1 MKIRRVFSIRSPVV
15 FFLATSFAAALAA
28 CGVQVSS
35 AIPAPGAESRR
46 ANWLHD
52 GYLVVAN
59 QADATAELIDLK
71 TGKSIKKIPTGTG
84 PHEAAISDD
93 GKLAA
98 ITNYGTQ
105 PPGNSLTIA
114 KIPSGDVLKTIDLG
128 IYTRPHGIAWLDA
141 DRVLVTSETT
151 RNVVQ
156 VNVTEGKV
164 EKAFSTENPGSHML
178 ALDRAGKKVYTANVS
193 AANVTAIDLEKGQK
207 RGDAPAAQAS
217 EGIAVSPDGKWI
229 VTGNRSGSISVIET
243 AGMKKTKDIAC
254 EGVPY
259 RAAFTPDGKKALVP
273 CPGSKEVAVVDMSK
287 LEIEKKI
294 KMSSEAGNPNS
305 PLAGPRGVFIN
316 PSGKYA
322 YVTLNESSSV
332 AIVDLEKLE
341 VVGQVGV
348 GRSPDGVAFGRMPK
362 P

>member
-1 MKIRRVFSIRSPVV
+1 MRSPVV
-15 FFLATSFAAALAA
+15 IFLGASVAALAA
-28 CGVQVSS
+28 CGAQVSVAAGQDNS
-35 AIPAPGAESRR
+35 KSS
-46 ANWLHD
+46 WLHD

-98 ITNYGTQ
+98 ITNYGAQ
-105 PPGNSLTIA
+105 QPGNSLTIA
-114 KIPSGDVLKTIDLG
+114 KIPSGEVLKTIDLG
-128 IYTRPHGIAWLDA
+128 TYSRPHGIAWLDA

-151 RNVVQ
+151 QNVVQ

-164 EKAFSTENPGSHML
+164 EKAFATGNGGSHML
-178 ALDRAGKKVYTANVS
+178 ALDRAGKKVYTANVP
-193 AANVTAIDLEKGQK
+193 AANVTAIDLETGQK
-207 RGDAPAAQAS
+207 TNDSPAAQAS

-259 RAAFTPDGKKALVP
+259 RAAFTPDNKKALVP
-273 CPGSKEVAVVDMSK
+273 CPGSKELAVVDMSK
-287 LEIEKKI
+287 FEIEKKI

-316 PSGKYA
+316 PNGKYA

-332 AIVDLEKLE
+332 AIVDLEKME

-348 GRSPDGVAFGRMPK
+348 GKSPDGVAFGKVP
-362 P
+362 

>member
-1 MKIRRVFSIRSPVV
+1 MRTPVLLV
-15 FFLATSFAAALAA
+15 LASSFAVIAA
-28 CGVQVSS
+28 CGAQVSVT
-35 AIPAPGAESRR
+35 APATGPDNSK

-71 TGKSIKKIPTGTG
+71 TGRSLKKIPTGTG

-93 GKLAA
+93 GMLAA
-98 ITNYGTQ
+98 ITNYGAGS
-105 PPGNSLTIA
+105 PGNSLTIA
-114 KIPSGDVLKTIDLG
+114 RIPSGAVILTIDLG
-128 IYTRPHGIAWLDA
+128 QYTRPHGIAWLDA

-151 RNVVQ
+151 QNVVQ

-164 EKAFSTENPGSHML
+164 EKAFATGNAGSHML
-178 ALDRAGKKVYTANVS
+178 ALDRGGKKVYTANIS
-193 AANVTAIDLEKGQK
+193 AANVTAIDLNTGQK
-207 RGDAPAAQAS
+207 TGDASAAQAS

-259 RAAFTPDGKKALVP
+259 RAAFTPDSKKALVP
-273 CPGSKEVAVVDMSK
+273 CPGSKELAVVDMSK

-316 PSGKYA
+316 PNGKYA

-332 AIVDLEKLE
+332 AIVDLEKME
-341 VVGQVGV
+341 VVGQIGV
-348 GRSPDGVAFGRMPK
+348 GKSPDGVAFGKVP
-362 P
+362 